1 MFWGSTKRNRQLNSN
16 WCKRWKRKKNKQ
28 KLQDNKAKLNSIKSK
43 DKKILIVKNQL
54 SAYINQYENNAKL
67 LTEEV
72 VNDIS
77 EKIEH
82 FIKLSNQKES
92 VLEENLIDW

>member
-1 MFWGSTKRNRQLNSN
+1 M
-16 WCKRWKRKKNKQ
+16 
-28 KLQDNKAKLNSIKSK
+28 
-43 DKKILIVKNQL
+43 IVKNQL

-77 EKIEH
+77 EKVEH
-82 FIKLSNQKES
+82 FIKVSNQKES